1 MVGRSVE
8 TEIPADTIR
17 TSALSNVTRALRAGG
32 RNVAIFALTSML
44 LASAVQSPLPKTVH
58 ITYHIAA
65 MLRGTSECT
74 TEYNWGG
81 DAACTNGT
89 PVPRTM
95 TCHYVKQWQ
104 CIAVKAG
111 QFRIKIYATES
122 VLLKILP

>member
-17 TSALSNVTRALRAGG
+17 TSALSNVTRAGG
-32 RNVAIFALTSML
+32 TNVAIFALTSML

-58 ITYHIAA
+58 IT
-65 MLRGTSECT
+65 
-74 TEYNWGG
+74 
-81 DAACTNGT
+81 
-89 PVPRTM
+89 V

-122 VLLKILP
+122 VLLKILQ